1 MKRRKFIQTSAALAA
16 AALPMQQLYAR
27 VQNQLHKAST
37 DQTSYDVIVLG
48 VGSMGSSA
56 CYQLAKSGHKVLG
69 LEQFDIPHELGSHGG
84 QSRIIRKAYFEHPD
98 YVPLL
103 ERSYQ
108 NWKSLEEETGAQLY
122 FKTGLLY
129 FGKAEHAL
137 IKGLRESASKYSI
150 RVDTLSEQEQERQFP
165 QFNIPSGYERL
176 IEPDAGFLLP
186 ERSVLLYTQQAI
198 RAGATIHTKEKTIE
212 WKKSGSTITVKTSKA
227 TYQCKKLII
236 TAGPWATKMVPNF
249 SKNLKVTRQMIAW
262 VKPKDWSKF
271 ELGNFP
277 CWTIA
282 DHERPGIFYGF
293 PILPV
298 AQFGG
303 PIGLKLAHHFHG
315 TVSDPDTIN
324 RIPTPADED
333 ILVSALNKF
342 MPEGY
347 ESTHVMKTCM
357 YTNTPDENFIL
368 DFVPGYEKEVVVAT
382 GFSGHGFKF
391 ASVVGEIMADLA
403 MKGSTRQP
411 IGFLNAQRFS

>member
-1 MKRRKFIQTSAALAA
+1 
-16 AALPMQQLYAR
+16 
-27 VQNQLHKAST
+27 
-37 DQTSYDVIVLG
+37 
-48 VGSMGSSA
+48 
-56 CYQLAKSGHKVLG
+56 
-69 LEQFDIPHELGSHGG
+69 
-84 QSRIIRKAYFEHPD
+84 
-98 YVPLL
+98 
-103 ERSYQ
+103 
-108 NWKSLEEETGAQLY
+108 
-122 FKTGLLY
+122 
-129 FGKAEHAL
+129 
-137 IKGLRESASKYSI
+137 
-150 RVDTLSEQEQERQFP
+150 
-165 QFNIPSGYERL
+165 L

-198 RAGATIHTKEKTIE
+198 RAGATIHTKEKTIK